1 MHQYCVANLKLVK
14 CLVDVINQ
22 TVNGDHGVLSSLTSA
37 AQGGDALAE
46 ALMGSYCRV
55 KHHYKQGIAWLEKSV
70 AQGNA
75 GGETSLGNAYAKG
88 QGVPQN

>member
-1 MHQYCVANLKLVK
+1 
-14 CLVDVINQ
+14 
-22 TVNGDHGVLSSLTSA
+22 
-37 AQGGDALAE
+37 
-46 ALMGSYCRV
+46 MGSYCRV